1 MGGNSRVGGG
11 QEVWYG
17 IPVLETMPLTLE
29 AKNPSTRGTEPQQPR
44 GLSPSNR
51 GAEPQQPKGRGP
63 ATEGPCPSDG
73 GEEPQ
78 QSRDRIVEGDKW

>member
-44 GLSPSNR
+44 AEPSNR
-51 GAEPQQPKGRGP
+51 GPS
-63 ATEGPCPSDG
+63 PSDG